1 MAQHSENKTGENK
14 MGTME
19 VNKLVIQVALP
30 IIVSMTIQGLYNV
43 VDSIFVA
50 KINEDALNAVSLAF
64 PVQNTMIAV
73 AVGLSVGMNAV
84 LSRSLGQKKQDKV
97 TDTAMNGLFLT
108 AIASVLSLLF
118 GVFAVKSFYASQT
131 DIASIL
137 AYGEEY
143 LLLCCVF
150 GFPLFFSITLER
162 TLQATGRTMCTMT
175 SQAVGALTNIILD
188 PIFIF
193 GYFGFPRME
202 VKGAAYATVIGY
214 FISFFLN
221 IYFNWKHNPDLQ
233 FKFRGF
239 RPQWSIIKE
248 IFAVAIPSMAM
259 GSAGSVL
266 VYYLNQILLDIT
278 ATATAVLGVYYKLQS
293 FVYMPVYGLTNG
305 MIPILGYNYGA
316 RNYQR
321 FIKALFYGLVY
332 GIGIMT
338 LGMIVFQLFPDPLFR
353 LFAEEGGE
361 MESMGV
367 SALKIISF
375 AYPIAAVSVVLSC
388 LFQAL
393 GHGITSLMV
402 CVIRYLLVQ
411 LPCAY
416 ILSLQYSVTGVWYSF
431 IVAEIAAL
439 LYSMFCFYK
448 SYQKDILPMQLHQG
462 ENEG

>member
-1 MAQHSENKTGENK
+1 MANQRENK

-19 VNKLVIQVALP
+19 VNKLLIQVALP

-84 LSRSLGQKKQDKV
+84 LSRSLGQRKLEKA

-108 AIASVLSLLF
+108 LIASVMIFLF
-118 GVFAVKSFYASQT
+118 GLFGVKSFYASQT
-131 DIASIL
+131 NIASIL

-143 LLLCCVF
+143 LFLCCVF
-150 GFPLFFSITLER
+150 GFLLFFSITLER

-193 GYFGFPRME
+193 GLFGLPRME
-202 VKGAAYATVIGY
+202 VKGAAYATIIGY
-214 FISFFLN
+214 FVSFSLN
-221 IYFNWKHNPDLQ
+221 VYFNWKHNPDLQ

-259 GSAGSVL
+259 GSTGSVL
-266 VYYLNQILLDIT
+266 VYFLNQILIDIT

-305 MIPILGYNYGA
+305 MIPILGFNYGA

-321 FIKALFYGLVY
+321 FMKTLFYGLGY
-332 GIGIMT
+332 GIAIMT
-338 LGMIVFQLFPDPLFR
+338 FGMLLFQLFPEHLFG

-361 MESMGV
+361 MEAMGV
-367 SALKIISF
+367 RAVKIISF
-375 AYPIAAVSVVLSC
+375 SFPIAAVGVVLSC

-393 GHGITSLMV
+393 GHGFTSLMI

-416 ILSLQYSVTGVWYSF
+416 FLAKYYSVTGVWYSF
-431 IVAEIAAL
+431 LVAELAAL
-439 LYSMFCFYK
+439 VYALLCFHK
-448 SYQKDILPMQLHQG
+448 QYQKDILPMRNS
-462 ENEG
+462 ETP